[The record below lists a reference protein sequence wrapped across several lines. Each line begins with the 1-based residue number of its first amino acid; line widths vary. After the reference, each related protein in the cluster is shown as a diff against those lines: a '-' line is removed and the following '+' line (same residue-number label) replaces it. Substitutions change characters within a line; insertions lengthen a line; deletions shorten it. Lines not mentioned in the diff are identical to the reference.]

1 MQLKLNDL
9 TLIIKFDN
17 EKERKLIKKFITFK
31 DDKAAFFG
39 GSFHPERVKDVCLG
53 KEIKEYFVCFAGFTR
68 EIIIFAKQNNISIT
82 KFEDSRTHFSFQ
94 KKEYTHDELRKYFN
108 PNFKYVE
115 HQIRALQAMI
125 NTNTGI
131 IVAPT
136 SAGKSSI
143 ISAFIRLTKLPTL
156 ILVNKVMLGVQLKEG
171 LNKDG
176 IDCGICSGK
185 GVIDG
190 NCMVSTIQSV
200 KKIPNLSKFKCVLID
215 EVHNSS
221 SSTFQDFLKQFG
233 CALKFGFSAS
243 PARTGDYLGYAKIR
257 QFVGSPIIKIESSEL
272 LENKVM
278 AKPHI
283 YLVKNECKEDEY
295 FDYAT
300 AYTEEIING
309 SKRNNII
316 KDITEIY
323 KSGVLILVNIVEH
336 GEILQSLI
344 PGSMFIAG
352 ETPLDVRQQA
362 IKDFDDGD
370 LPILIGS
377 TILQEGISITHM
389 KAMIL
394 ACGGKSNVAV
404 LQKIGRSLRFKEGE
418 KTEVDF
424 YDFIDTAKFL
434 FKHSKMRANLYKKA
448 GYNDIKLLN
457 SDLTPIDKKK

>member
-1 MQLKLNDL
+1 MEISLNDL

-17 EKERKLIKKFITFK
+17 KNEEKLIKKFVTFK
-31 DDKAAFFG
+31 DSKAAFFG
-39 GSFHPERVKDVCLG
+39 GKFHPDKIKDVCLG
-53 KEIKEYFVCFAGFTR
+53 KDIKGYFVCFAGFAR
-68 EIIIFAKQNNISIT
+68 EIIIFAKQNNITIS
-82 KFEDSRTHFSFQ
+82 KFNDNRTHFKFQ
-94 KKEYTHDELRKYFN
+94 EKKYTHDELRKFFN

-143 ISAFIRLTKLPTL
+143 MSAFLRLTKLPTL
-156 ILVNKVMLGVQLKEG
+156 ILVNKVMLGSQLRDG
-171 LNKDG
+171 FVKDG

-185 GVIDG
+185 GVVDG
-190 NCMVSTIQSV
+190 DCMVSTIQSV
-200 KKIPNLSKFKCVLID
+200 KKIPNISKFKCVLVD
-215 EVHNSS
+215 ECHNSS
-221 SSTFQDFLKQFG
+221 SSTFQDFFKQFG

-257 QFVGSPIIKIESSEL
+257 QFIGSPIIKIESSEL
-272 LENKVM
+272 LENEVM

-283 YLVKNECKEDEY
+283 YLIKNECKEDKY
-295 FDYAT
+295 FDYNT

-309 SKRNNII
+309 IRRNNII
-316 KDITEIY
+316 KDITDIY
-323 KSGVLILVNIVEH
+323 SSGVLIVVNIVEH

-344 PGSMFIAG
+344 PNSMFISG
-352 ETPLDVRQQA
+352 ETPIDVRQQA
-362 IKDFDDGD
+362 IKDFDNGE

-404 LQKIGRSLRFKEGE
+404 LQKIGRSLRFKAGE

-424 YDFIDTAKFL
+424 YDFIDTAEFL
-434 FKHSKMRANLYKKA
+434 SKHSKMRVGLYKKA

-457 SDLTPIDKKK
+457 SDLSPIDKK

>member
-1 MQLKLNDL
+1 MEISLNDL

-17 EKERKLIKKFITFK
+17 KSEEKLIKKFVTFK
-31 DDKAAFFG
+31 DSKAAFFG
-39 GSFHPERVKDVCLG
+39 GKFHPDKVKDVCLG
-53 KEIKEYFVCFAGFTR
+53 KNIKEYFVCFAGFAR
-68 EIIIFAKQNNISIT
+68 EIIIFAKQNNIKIS
-82 KFEDSRTHFSFQ
+82 KFNDNRTHFNFQ
-94 KKEYTHDELRKYFN
+94 EKEWTHDELRKFFN

-125 NTNTGI
+125 KTNTGI

-143 ISAFIRLTKLPTL
+143 MSAFLRLTKLPTL
-156 ILVNKVMLGVQLKEG
+156 ILVNKVMLGSQLRDG
-171 LNKDG
+171 FVKDG

-200 KKIPNLSKFKCVLID
+200 KKIPNLSKFKCILID
-215 EVHNSS
+215 ECHNSS

-257 QFVGSPIIKIESSEL
+257 QFIGSPIIKIESSEL
-272 LENKVM
+272 LENEVM

-283 YLVKNECKEDEY
+283 YLIKNECKEDKY

-300 AYTEEIING
+300 AYSEEIVNG
-309 SKRNNII
+309 YRRNNII
-316 KDITEIY
+316 KDIAEIY
-323 KSGVLILVNIVEH
+323 KSGILIVVNIVEH
-336 GEILQSLI
+336 GEILQNLI
-344 PGSMFIAG
+344 PNSMFISG
-352 ETPLDVRQQA
+352 ETPIDVRQQA
-362 IKDFDDGD
+362 IKDFDNGE

-394 ACGGKSNVAV
+394 ASGGKSNVAV
-404 LQKIGRSLRFKEGE
+404 LQKIGRSLRFKAGE

-424 YDFIDTAKFL
+424 YDFIDTAEFL
-434 FKHSKMRANLYKKA
+434 SKHSKARAGLYKKA

-457 SDLTPIDKKK
+457 SDLSPIDKK